1 MIEKLIKMMHTLI
14 RVWQRKG
21 TEKTGSEIKES
32 TREVQVHSG
41 VSRLTEQVTSFL
53 QANYDFRFNLLT
65 EETEF
70 CSLNDSE
77 QGFIP
82 IGKRELNTF
91 CMEAHV
97 QGIPCWDKDISRYI
111 FSTHIGEYHPFRLYM
126 NELPAWDGVDRVT
139 PLAKRVSEL
148 PLWVSG
154 FHTWLLGLTAQWE
167 GVVQIHAN
175 SVAPLLISSEQGKQ
189 KSTFCKS
196 LMPEPLRRYY
206 FDNFKL
212 TSEAQAERLLAE
224 MGLINLDEF
233 DKYASGKMPV
243 LKNLMQMSSLTVCKA
258 YQRNFRSLP
267 RIASFIGTSNR
278 FDLLNDP
285 TGSRRF
291 LCVKV
296 ENPID
301 CDGIEHSQ
309 LFAQLKAE
317 LKQGAVYWFTHEAEC
332 AWQRNNSGFYKSSLV
347 EDVFYSCFRLPQA
360 GEESERLSAAD
371 IFKELKN
378 RNAAALRAFNP
389 SLLAQIL
396 LKLGAERKHTECG
409 NVYEVVRC

>member
-1 MIEKLIKMMHTLI
+1 MIKGLIKMMNLFLN
-14 RVWQRKG
+14 VWRRKNTKKQSEKI
-21 TEKTGSEIKES
+21 TECSHG
-32 TREVQVHSG
+32 VQAHAG

-70 CSLNDSE
+70 RSLNNMK

-82 IGKRELNTF
+82 IGKRELNTI
-91 CMEAHV
+91 CMEAHTV
-97 QGIPCWDKDISRYI
+97 GISCWDKDISRYI
-111 FSTHIGEYHPFRLYM
+111 FSTRIGEYHPFHLYM
-126 NELPAWDGVDRVT
+126 DELPVWDRVDRVIS
-139 PLAKRVSEL
+139 LARRVSEL

-154 FHTWLLGLTAQWE
+154 FHTWLLGLAAQWA
-167 GVVQIHAN
+167 GQTQIHAN
-175 SVAPLLISSEQGKQ
+175 SVAPLLVSSEQGKL

-196 LMPEPLRRYY
+196 LMPESLRRYY
-206 FDNFKL
+206 LDNFKL
-212 TSEAQAERLLAE
+212 TSEGQAERLMAE

-233 DKYASGKMPV
+233 DKYPSAKMPI
-243 LKNLMQMSSLTVCKA
+243 LKNLMQMSGLTVCKA

-296 ENPID
+296 EKSID
-301 CDGIEHSQ
+301 CDGIDHSQ
-309 LFAQLKAE
+309 LFAQLKEE
-317 LKQGAVYWFTHEAEC
+317 LRRGVAYWFSHEAEC
-332 AWQRNNSGFYKSSLV
+332 AWQRNNSAFYKSNPV

-360 GEESERLSAAD
+360 GEGCERLSAAD
-371 IFKELKN
+371 IFKELKS

-389 SLLAQIL
+389 SLLAQTL
-396 LKLGAERKHTECG
+396 LKLGVIRRHTEYG
-409 NVYEVVRC
+409 NVYEVVRR